1 MGFASGIVYGWA
13 FILLACGFLIYGIA
27 RRETWAV
34 GVGAFFSIGPCAYWG
49 LHPGFGR
56 WIAVSIVACN
66 VLAAVA
72 VHRGAPGLAAALV
85 APFVLFYARLLVV
98 VLRQ

>member
-1 MGFASGIVYGWA
+1 MRFASGIVYGWP
-13 FILLACGFLIYGIA
+13 FILLACSFLIYGIA
-27 RRETWAV
+27 RREAWAA

-49 LHPGFGR
+49 LHPRYGQ

-72 VHRGAPGLAAALV
+72 VQRGARVLAAILF
-85 APFVLFYARLLVV
+85 APFLLFYARLLVA